1 MPHLGHIWDKLSS
14 ACKWSGDFSWDF
26 PIFAT
31 PSDLLEVKQ
40 FWKDRKIKIFFFYI
54 FQLYSWGGGACL
66 GCGSP
71 EAVSFK
77 PRLVEDLQSTHIVD
91 IACGDSHCLALT
103 HGKIIKLF

>member
-1 MPHLGHIWDKLSS
+1 MIYVYLT
-14 ACKWSGDFSWDF
+14 C
-26 PIFAT
+26 
-31 PSDLLEVKQ
+31 
-40 FWKDRKIKIFFFYI
+40 

-91 IACGDSHCLALT
+91 MSCGDSHCLALT
-103 HGKIIKLF
+103 HGKIKCVNPIIEKHLTEFVLSVTMEKCICEVMWTVSFFDLIQK

>member
-1 MPHLGHIWDKLSS
+1 M
-14 ACKWSGDFSWDF
+14 
-26 PIFAT
+26 
-31 PSDLLEVKQ
+31 V
-40 FWKDRKIKIFFFYI
+40 FFFCLFFCINQFY

-77 PRLVEDLQSTHIVD
+77 PRIVEDLQSTHIVD

-103 HGKIIKLF
+103 HGNCDLLIRTVVNTNGYTFKGNKICFPSQ